1 MLKLF
6 RVLLISALFF
16 IGVIILY
23 LYNPATSGIY
33 PPCPFRYLTGYYCP
47 GCGSLR
53 AMNQLLHGHLLTA
66 LDLNPLM
73 VLSLPFV
80 IYLLVSQLHISIGGR
95 LLLKR
100 VLFGKPFYISLLAT
114 IFLYWILRNIP
125 MYPFSILAP

>member
-6 RVLLISALFF
+6 RMLLISTLFF
-16 IGVIILY
+16 IGIIILY
-23 LYNPATSGIY
+23 RYNPAASSIY

-53 AMNQLLHGHLLTA
+53 AMHQLLHGHLLIA
-66 LDLNPLM
+66 LDLNPFM

-95 LLLKR
+95 LLFKR
-100 VLFGKPFYISLLAT
+100 VLFRKPFYISLLTA
-114 IFLYWILRNIP
+114 IFFYWILRNIP
-125 MYPFSILAP
+125 IYPFSVLAP